1 VKWIGF
7 AAYVCV
13 TAFLYLIFAYLADLS
28 FRQSLVLAIVLAAL
42 LAYLER
48 GIGNAMPKAC
58 WKFRPYYVWVSP
70 KWSDLLT
77 DFKLIGRPEEW
88 PEIEKAVRQEPLTE
102 YRVLRSGI
110 RFTIV
115 RESSDLQESLIY
127 WDNDRRFVS
136 EVGFGQ
142 EISPIKTTH
151 GDVLLIV
158 RFQGDGYALGIYV
171 PIPWWEE
178 VKTSC
183 PKPLEEFIDSG
194 RGRIELILTTVSDRE
209 FDVYR
214 EPVWNRRHSID
225 KGRGWWEQIEATRAE
240 QRNKF
245 GWKKVEHPEIP
256 ELGHVDWPESLE
268 HKYFNLEHHEI

>member
-1 VKWIGF
+1 VKWIGI

-13 TAFLYLIFAYLADLS
+13 TALLYVVFAYLADLS
-28 FRQSLVLAIVLAAL
+28 FRQSLVLAIVLTAL
-42 LAYLER
+42 LAYLGR
-48 GIGNAMPKAC
+48 GIDNAVPKAGRR
-58 WKFRPYYVWVSP
+58 FRPYYVWVSP
-70 KWSDLLT
+70 KWCDLLS

-88 PEIEKAVRQEPLTE
+88 PAIEKAVRQEPPTE
-102 YRVLRSGI
+102 YHVLRSGI
-110 RFTIV
+110 RFTV
-115 RESSDLQESLIY
+115 VHESADFMESLVY

-136 EVGFGQ
+136 EVKFGQ

-183 PKPLEEFIDSG
+183 PKPLQEFFDSG
-194 RGRIELILTTVSDRE
+194 RGRIELILTTLSDRE

-214 EPVWNRRHSID
+214 EPVWNGRHSID
-225 KGRGWWEQIEATRAE
+225 KGRAWSEQIEATRAK

-245 GWKKVEHPEIP
+245 GWKKVERPEIP
-256 ELGHVDWPESLE
+256 ELGHVDWPESIE
-268 HKYFNLEHHEI
+268 HKYFHVEHDGI